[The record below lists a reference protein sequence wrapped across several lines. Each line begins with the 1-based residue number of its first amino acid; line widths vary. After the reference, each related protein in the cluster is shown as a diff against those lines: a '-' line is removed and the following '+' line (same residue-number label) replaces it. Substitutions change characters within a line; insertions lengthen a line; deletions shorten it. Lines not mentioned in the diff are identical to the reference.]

1 MAGLSSVFVRFF
13 YSAVDPADSDEVR
26 RMFVEDIKPAFEE
39 LGCESVELLVSTETN
54 AGGLVEGLV
63 ISRWPSTAAMDK
75 ALGSRAVTESLVRVR
90 QLLRQEPVTRT
101 FEVLE

>member
-1 MAGLSSVFVRFF
+1 MFVRFF
-13 YSAVDPADSDEVR
+13 YSAVDPADSDEVQ

-63 ISRWPSTAAMDK
+63 ISRWPSTAAMAK

>member
-1 MAGLSSVFVRFF
+1 MFVRFF
-13 YSAVDPADSDEVR
+13 YSAVDPADSDEVQ